1 MKNADMKVIAI
12 ILSIAL
18 LITLF
23 VSNGVS
29 VASVVMLFLNNG
41 GTTVT
46 DDAGNTGD
54 TSNNGGTVSGGTV
67 SGGTVSGGTVSGGTV
82 SGGTTSGG
90 TTSGGTTSGGT
101 ADNGGSGSAQQG
113 TDANAGNAGAT
124 DANDPVLADPFAF
137 YSKAAN
143 EIHTKGNA
151 GYKKI
156 GWQAVEGQLTLDK
169 LQFLAGTL
177 TDLIAGFMTEK
188 DAAEVKD
195 CPKGSDDA
203 KNRMPASNCSSQY
216 IKSDT
221 AVKEGDNYVIT
232 IVLTEFVN
240 PSYDDP
246 DGLQLMSRE
255 FLDFKDVLNE
265 VANNDTVKAV
275 VKSVDGTITYTDYT
289 ITATMTSDGKF
300 IKIVHYGV
308 GNIVADVQAIAGSLN
323 ASGALSFNAE
333 YYDFVY

>member
-18 LITLF
+18 LFTLF
-23 VSNGVS
+23 TTNAVS
-29 VASVVMLFLNNG
+29 VASVVMLFIGGGATATDGVATDDGGATNDGGTTNNG
-41 GTTVT
+41 GYV
-46 DDAGNTGD
+46 
-54 TSNNGGTVSGGTV
+54 SNNGGNTATNNGGNTATNN
-67 SGGTVSGGTVSGGTV
+67 GGN
-82 SGGTTSGG
+82 
-90 TTSGGTTSGGT
+90 T
-101 ADNGGSGSAQQG
+101 ATDNGGNGSAQQG
-113 TDANAGNAGAT
+113 TDAQQGA
-124 DANDPVLADPFAF
+124 DANDPVIADPYAF

-143 EIHTKGNA
+143 EIHTTGNA

-169 LQFLAGTL
+169 LSFLAGTL
-177 TDLIAGFMTEK
+177 TDLIAGFMTTK

-203 KNRMPASNCSSQY
+203 KNRMPASNCSTQY
-216 IKSDT
+216 IKSAT
-221 AVKEGDNYVIT
+221 AQKDGDNYIIT
-232 IVLTEFVN
+232 IVLAEFVN
-240 PSYDDP
+240 PSYDDA

-255 FLDFKDVLNE
+255 FLDIKDVIE
-265 VANNDTVKAV
+265 TVATDATVSKI
-275 VKSVDGTITYTDYT
+275 VKSVDGTITYKDYT

-300 IKIVHYGV
+300 IKIVHYGL
-308 GNIVADVQAIAGSLN
+308 GDIVAAVEAVAGSLN

>member
-18 LITLF
+18 LFTLF
-23 VSNGVS
+23 TCNAVS
-29 VASVVMLFLNNG
+29 VASVVMLFIGG
-41 GTTVT
+41 GTTVST
-46 DDAGNTGD
+46 DAPATDGTV
-54 TSNNGGTVSGGTV
+54 SGGTVSGGTV

-90 TTSGGTTSGGT
+90 TTSGGTV
-101 ADNGGSGSAQQG
+101 DNSGSGSAQQG
-113 TDANAGNAGAT
+113 TDANAGNAGA
-124 DANDPVLADPFAF
+124 DANDPVIADPFAF

-143 EIHTKGNA
+143 EIYTKGNA
-151 GYKKI
+151 GYKKVS
-156 GWQAVEGQLTLDK
+156 WQAVEGQLTLDK

-177 TDLIAGFMTEK
+177 TDLIAGFMTTKE
-188 DAAEVKD
+188 DASVTD
-195 CPKGSDDA
+195 CAKGSDDA
-203 KNRMPASNCSSQY
+203 KSKMPRSNCDPKY
-216 IKSDT
+216 IKSAT
-221 AVKEGDNYVIT
+221 AQKDGDNYIVT

-246 DGLQLMSRE
+246 DGLQVMSRE
-255 FLDFKDVLNE
+255 FLDFKDVLE
-265 VANNDTVKAV
+265 TVATDDTVKAV
-275 VKSVDGTITYTDYT
+275 VKSLDGTITYTDYT

-308 GNIVADVQAIAGSLN
+308 GDIVADVQAIAGSLK

>member
-1 MKNADMKVIAI
+1 MLCCPKRGHSERGIIPMKNSDMKVIAI

-18 LITLF
+18 FFTIVTSNAVSVVSVITL
-23 VSNGVS
+23 
-29 VASVVMLFLNNG
+29 LKDG
-41 GTTVT
+41 GTTQQAPVEGGDVAT
-46 DDAGNTGD
+46 NQGAQSNQGGTQSSNTQQPVQNNTQSNNTQSNNTQSNTGD
-54 TSNNGGTVSGGTV
+54 VNANSN
-67 SGGTVSGGTVSGGTV
+67 
-82 SGGTTSGG
+82 
-90 TTSGGTTSGGT
+90 
-101 ADNGGSGSAQQG
+101 
-113 TDANAGNAGAT
+113 DA
-124 DANDPVLADPFAF
+124 VIADPFAF

-143 EIHTKGNA
+143 EIHTNGTA

-169 LQFLAGTL
+169 LAFLAGTL

-203 KNRMPASNCSSQY
+203 KSRMPASNCSKQY
-216 IKSDT
+216 IKSAT

-240 PSYDDP
+240 PSYADA

-255 FLDFKDVLNE
+255 FLDYKDVE
-265 VANNDTVKAV
+265 KTVVEDPTVSKV
-275 VKSVDGTITYTDYT
+275 VKSLDGTITYTDYT

-308 GNIVADVQAIAGSLN
+308 GNIVASVQAVAGSLN